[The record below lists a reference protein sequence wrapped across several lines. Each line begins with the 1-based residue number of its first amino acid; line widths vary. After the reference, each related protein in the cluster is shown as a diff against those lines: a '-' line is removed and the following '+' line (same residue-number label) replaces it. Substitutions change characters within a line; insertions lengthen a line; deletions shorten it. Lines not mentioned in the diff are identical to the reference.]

1 MVHIKVRLAES
12 PEDREKIYQLRYDI
26 YVQEMNRKQSF
37 ADHSKLQIEEPYDA
51 TGHLFLAETDEG
63 EVIGT
68 VRINFRKDGPLECE
82 ELYDMEE
89 FRPYYPNQVSMS
101 TKLMV
106 KKEYRSS
113 AAASMLCMKIY
124 EHARE
129 NGIVADFIDTNPHL
143 VRLYNQVGY
152 RLYKKNIDHPDYGNV
167 IPMVFLLDDNVYLKQ
182 IHSPFLRLA
191 KRYPA
196 STGLAELFQVKF
208 PGYKDI
214 RPLFAM
220 GGDEVWSSIAH
231 DMFLPPDQVLSF
243 LRGFTPEESKK
254 LLSMLDL
261 IDYEPGAIV
270 FKQNQESQGLFCV
283 LEGSVEVVVN
293 GEEGKKSTI
302 SILNQG
308 EIFGELGF
316 VAKTSRNADVIVR
329 DRAKLLVLTP
339 NEFQKLELQSP
350 SLAIKLLTNLFVIL
364 AQRFNEMSRRMLT
377 FRTLYETSGEGVN
390 LGNF

>member
-1 MVHIKVRLAES
+1 MSQIKVRLAETES
-12 PEDREKIYQLRYDI
+12 DRQKIFQLRYDI
-26 YVQEMNRKQSF
+26 YVQEMNRKQSY
-37 ADHSKLQIEEPYDA
+37 ADHSLLRIEEPYDA
-51 TGHLFLAETDEG
+51 TGHLFLAETEEG

-89 FRPYYPNQVSMS
+89 FRPFYPDKVSMS

-106 KKEYRSS
+106 KREYRSS

-124 EHARE
+124 EHARQ
-129 NGIVADFIDTNPHL
+129 NGVLLDFIDTNPHL

-167 IPMVFLLDDNVYLKQ
+167 IPMVFLLDDNEYLKQ

-191 KRYPA
+191 KRFPA
-196 STGLAELFQVKF
+196 GTELAQLFQSRF
-208 PGYKDI
+208 PDYKDI

-220 GGDEVWSSIAH
+220 DGDEVWSSIVH
-231 DMFLPPDQVLSF
+231 DMALPPSQILSF
-243 LRGFTPEESKK
+243 LRGFSEEESKK

-261 IDYEPGAIV
+261 IDYEDKAIV
-270 FKQNQESQGLFCV
+270 FRQNQESQGLFCV
-283 LEGSVEVVVN
+283 LDGSVEVVVTRDD
-293 GEEGKKSTI
+293 GVRSTI

-316 VAKTSRNADVIVR
+316 VAKTQRNADIIVR
-329 DRAKLLVLTP
+329 DHAKLLVLTP
-339 NEFQKLELQSP
+339 NEFQKLEVQSP
-350 SLAIKLLTNLFVIL
+350 NLAIKLLTNLFVIL
-364 AQRFNEMSRRMLT
+364 AQRFNEMSRRMLE
-377 FRTLYETSGEGVN
+377 FRKLYEMGGKSEY
-390 LGNF
+390 

>member
-1 MVHIKVRLAES
+1 MSQIKIRLAETE
-12 PEDREKIYQLRYDI
+12 EDRQKIFQLRYDI
-26 YVQEMNRKQSF
+26 YVQEMNRKQSY

-82 ELYDMEE
+82 DLYDMEE
-89 FRPYYPNQVSMS
+89 FRPFYPDKVSMS

-106 KKEYRSS
+106 KREYRSS

-124 EHARE
+124 EHARQHD
-129 NGIVADFIDTNPHL
+129 VVLDFIDTNPHL

-152 RLYKKNIDHPDYGNV
+152 RLYKKNINHPDYGNV
-167 IPMVFLLDDNVYLKQ
+167 IPMVFLLDDNEYLKQ

-191 KRYPA
+191 RRFPA
-196 STGLAELFQVKF
+196 GTELADLFQKRF
-208 PGYKDI
+208 PDYKDI

-220 GGDEVWSSIAH
+220 DGEEVWSTIVH
-231 DMFLPPDQVLSF
+231 DMALPPSQVLSF
-243 LRGFTPEESKK
+243 LRGFSEEESKK

-261 IDYEPGAIV
+261 IDYEDKAIV
-270 FKQNQESQGLFCV
+270 FRQNQESQGLFCV
-283 LEGSVEVVVN
+283 LEGSVEVIVN
-293 GEEGKKSTI
+293 REDGEKSRI

-316 VAKTSRNADVIVR
+316 VAKTQRNADIIVR
-329 DRAKLLVLTP
+329 DHAKLLVLTP
-339 NEFQKLELQSP
+339 NEFQKLEVQSP
-350 SLAIKLLTNLFVIL
+350 NLAIKLITNLFVIL
-364 AQRFNEMSRRMLT
+364 AQRFNEMSRRMLE
-377 FRTLYETSGEGVN
+377 FRRLYEMGGKMD
-390 LGNF
+390 